1 MREIS
6 KLDLTM
12 IEEVKKFVDRVQNN
26 GGKVILSGVSN
37 EIYRVLKNY
46 NMIEKIGK
54 DNIFQKQLDIFSS
67 TKEAIKKA
75 EDESK

>member
-1 MREIS
+1 MVEELN
-6 KLDLTM
+6 KLV
-12 IEEVKKFVDRVQNN
+12 ERVQNN
-26 GGKVILSGVSN
+26 GGKIILSGVST
-37 EIYRVLKNY
+37 EIYRVLKSY

-75 EDESK
+75 ENVSE